1 MKDNKRMSRYAM
13 RIIQNLKPKL
23 RSDVDVSI
31 TVYPAE
37 QGGGVVEVQLIPNAK
52 ASARK
57 RKSRGIKILPVKAT
71 INDVLEVVPQ
81 RIVGGNLKG
90 VQFQGTNI
98 SLENNRIVLIKGDNE
113 YWTENDADSD
123 VGKIINHKVES

>member
-31 TVYPAE
+31 TVHPAE
-37 QGGGVVEVQLIPNAK
+37 QDGGVVEVQLIPNAK

>member
-81 RIVGGNLKG
+81 RIVSGNLKG